1 MPVIRSRNGAM
12 LFVLE
17 SVPGTFQAPSAA
29 TDAILVEA
37 PQISFDPQNVETNEV
52 TGSFDGRGPLV
63 GGMKCQITGSFY
75 LKGQGKPGL
84 VPEWG
89 DLMKAGAWSETVT
102 KTDLVAT
109 TFAAVNPGNITDSGS
124 GLAVLTIGTVI
135 YVDGFVNAANN
146 GEFIVTASAAGSITV
161 TKLDGSSPA
170 FVAESAGPSVTIRRG
185 LAAVAAT
192 AGAAFT
198 ATLQAPWAASAQLYR
213 GMPAVLSGNPAVPA
227 FSFISDY
234 TVGRLASFT
243 ESFSPI
249 LSATTKAALAANV
262 LYQPVSNS
270 IPSGSCEYYID
281 GVLYR
286 FKAVRG
292 SVELSFTAGGAC
304 KGQFTMSGLFVS
316 KTDAAVP
323 VPTYDS
329 VRPPTWRNSV
339 FNINRLA
346 AALSTFSLNTNGQ
359 LEFPDNPN
367 SSEGFDGPEFTGR
380 RVSGSMD
387 PYATLVATRDIMTD
401 FRAGASRILH
411 ARATGGV
418 GAPGNRV
425 GLTVPSAFYE
435 SYSPGDKNGLA
446 MESVGYFA
454 QGQDTG
460 AQLVVY

>member
-17 SVPGTFQAPSAA
+17 SVPGTFQAPSPS
-29 TDAILVEA
+29 TDAILVES

-52 TGSFDGRGPLV
+52 TGSLDGRGPLV
-63 GGMKCQITGSFY
+63 GGMKCQISGSFY
-75 LKGQGKPGL
+75 LKGSGKPG
-84 VPEWG
+84 VAPEWG

-102 KTDLVAT
+102 KTDIVAVT
-109 TFAAVNPGNITDSGS
+109 LSITDGNTVADSGS
-124 GLAVLTIGTVI
+124 GLAALTVGTVL
-135 YVDGFVNAANN
+135 YMDGWVNAANN
-146 GEFIVTASAAGSITV
+146 GEFLVATSAAGSIV
-161 TKLDGSSPA
+161 LTKTDGSGPGLVNEA
-170 FVAESAGPSVTIRRG
+170 AGPSVTLRRG
-185 LAAVAAT
+185 IAGTAAT
-192 AGAAFT
+192 AGTTST
-198 ATLQAPWAASAQLYR
+198 ATLQAPYAASAQLYR
-213 GMPAVLSGNPAVPA
+213 GMPALLSGNPATPA

-234 TVGRLASFT
+234 TAARIASFT
-243 ESFSPI
+243 ELFGVA
-249 LSATTKAALAANV
+249 LSAATKASIAANV
-262 LYQPVSNS
+262 LYQPLSS
-270 IPSGSCEYYID
+270 AIPSGSCEYYID

-286 FKAVRG
+286 FKAARG

-304 KGQFTMSGLFVS
+304 RGQFTMSALFVS

-323 VPTYDS
+323 VPIYDS

-346 AALSTFSLNTNGQ
+346 AALSAFSLNTNGQ

-387 PYATLVATRDIMTD
+387 PYATLVATRDIMAD
-401 FRAGASRILH
+401 FRSGASRILH

-425 GLTVPSAFYE
+425 ALTVPSAFYE
-435 SYSPGDKNGLA
+435 SYGPGDKNGLA
-446 MESVGYFA
+446 TESVGYFA
-454 QGQDTG
+454 QGQDSG
-460 AQLVVY
+460 AQLAVY